1 MVRSFPQLPGSW
13 RYVLSAFTFTLF
25 SIVSMAQGMKLWYHQ
40 PASDWNEALPLGNG
54 RLAAMVFGQV
64 AQEQIQL
71 NEENIWS
78 GEPGNNITPD
88 VYPAIQQIRQLINAG
103 RYKEAQDLSNQTF
116 PRNAGPG
123 NNYGMQYQPAGN
135 LFIQF
140 PGHTQFN
147 DYRRELDLQN
157 AIATVTYESNGIR
170 IKREILASLSDGVII
185 VRLTA
190 SKSKSIS
197 VKLSAN
203 SLHKQHEIR
212 VSGKQLILS
221 GTTGS
226 KQNKVGRVQFET
238 IVQPVLQGGKLIISA
253 NELAIEAADAVTF
266 FISTGTNLRSY
277 KDISVDPHTQAMQFL
292 QPALHKNYVVL
303 KSSHIKKYRQY
314 FDRVQLDLG
323 ATPQAE
329 KPTDQRV
336 QEFAQSNDPHLVA
349 LYFQFGRYLLI
360 AGSQPGS
367 QPTTLQGKWNDKL
380 SPPWDSKY
388 TININTEMNYWPAE
402 VTNLSELHMPLMD
415 MLKDLS
421 VTGRES
427 ASKMYRARGW
437 NVHHNTDRWRIT
449 GVVDGGFYGMWPM
462 GGAWLS
468 QHIWYHYLYTGSA
481 GFLKEYYPIL
491 KGAAEF
497 FVDVLQ
503 EEPEHRWLVVS
514 PGMSPEN
521 EYSNGLGVASGTTMD
536 NQLVFDVFSNY
547 LAAAGILKLD
557 PAFADTVKA
566 KLDRLPPMQA
576 GKYGQLQEWL
586 QDWDPAKSGHRHVS
600 HLYGLYPGNQVSP
613 YTAPEL
619 FSAARKVLISRGDRS
634 TGWSMGWKVN
644 LWARLL
650 DGRKAYQLIQEQLS
664 PVPKIEKGEQG
675 GTYPNLFDA
684 HPPFQIDGN
693 FGCASGIAEMLLQS
707 HDGAVHLLPAIPDNW
722 ASGSV
727 RGLVTRGGFVVDL
740 SWKNGKPEMIKI
752 LSKLGGVCRIRS
764 YEPLQGAGLKAAAG
778 KNPNAFFATA
788 AIKKPLIAN
797 PAAIDKIDLKRVHE
811 YDLVTKPGAV
821 YVLRL
826 Q

>member
-1 MVRSFPQLPGSW
+1 
-13 RYVLSAFTFTLF
+13 
-25 SIVSMAQGMKLWYHQ
+25 MAQGMQLWYRQ

-54 RLAAMVFGQV
+54 RLAVMVFGQV
-64 AQEQIQL
+64 EQEQLQL
-71 NEENIWS
+71 NEENIWA
-78 GEPGNNITPD
+78 GEPGNNIFPG
-88 VYPAIQQIRQLINAG
+88 VYPGIQQIRQLINEG
-103 RYKEAQDLSNQTF
+103 KFTEAQELSNQVF
-116 PRNAGPG
+116 PRSAGNS
-123 NNYGMQYQPAGN
+123 NNYGMQFQPAGN

-140 PGHTQFN
+140 PGHTKFK
-147 DYRRELDLQN
+147 DYRRELDLQQ
-157 AIATVTYESNGIR
+157 AIATVSYESNGIHY
-170 IKREILASLSDGVII
+170 KREVLASLTDGVII

-190 SKSKSIS
+190 SKSRSIS
-197 VKLSAN
+197 VALSAN
-203 SLHKQHEIR
+203 SLHQEHAVK
-212 VSGKQLILS
+212 VAGKQLILT
-221 GTTGS
+221 GTTSS
-226 KQNKVGRVQFET
+226 KNNKTGRVQFET
-238 IVQPVLQGGKLIISA
+238 IVQPILQGGKLVSTGNKLEITD
-253 NELAIEAADAVTF
+253 ADAVTL
-266 FISTGTNLRSY
+266 FISTGTNVRSY
-277 KDISVDPHTQAMQFL
+277 KDISGDPHVQTLQFL
-292 QPALHKNYVVL
+292 QPALL
-303 KSSHIKKYRQY
+303 KSYEALRASHIKKYRQY
-314 FDRVQLDLG
+314 FDRMQLDLG
-323 ATPQAE
+323 TTPQAA

-336 QEFAQSNDPHLVA
+336 QEFAQLSDPNLVA

-367 QPTTLQGKWNDKL
+367 QPTTLQGKWNDKI

-402 VTNLSELHMPLMD
+402 PTNLSELHMPLME
-415 MLKDLS
+415 MLKELA

-427 ASKMYRARGW
+427 ASQMYQARGW

-468 QHIWYHYLYTGSA
+468 QHIWYHYLYTGDKK
-481 GFLKEYYPIL
+481 FLKEYYPVL

-497 FVDVLQ
+497 LVDVLQ
-503 EEPEHRWLVVS
+503 EEPEHKWLVVS
-514 PGMSPEN
+514 PSMSPEN
-521 EYSNGLGVASGTTMD
+521 HFSKDLGVASGTTMD
-536 NQLVFDVFSNY
+536 NQLVFDVFSNL
-547 LAAAGILKLD
+547 LAAAKTLQLD

-586 QDWDPAKSGHRHVS
+586 QDWDLAKSGHRHVS

-619 FSAARKVLISRGDRS
+619 FSAARKVLISRGDKS

-693 FGCASGIAEMLLQS
+693 FGCASGIVEMLVQS
-707 HDGAVHLLPAIPDNW
+707 HDGAVHILPAIPDNW
-722 ASGSV
+722 ANGTV
-727 RGLVTRGGFVVDL
+727 KGLVTRGGFVVDL
-740 SWKNGKPEMIKI
+740 SWKDGKPVMIKI

-764 YEPLQGAGLKAAAG
+764 YDQLKGTGLKPAAG
-778 KNPNAFFATA
+778 KNPNAFFAIA
-788 AIKKPLIAN
+788 DIKTPLIAD
-797 PAAIDKIDLKRVHE
+797 PEKIDKIDLKPVHE
-811 YDLVTKPGAV
+811 NDLVTKAGGV
-821 YVLRL
+821 YILHL